1 MDLNGKNEVDI
12 ICELGLEYLYLAEL
26 ISADILIDLE
36 ECIKS
41 RRELNRFN
49 HDLKLS
55 KVNEEKKKELQKFID
70 DAYKIIEQEIEKY
83 GGKLD
88 SEDQTGK

>member
-1 MDLNGKNEVDI
+1 MEGEYNMAKQKQKPFNERSMETTQAIRDM
-12 ICELGLEYLYLAEL
+12 LSMFSY
-26 ISADILIDLE
+26 
-36 ECIKS
+36 
-41 RRELNRFN
+41 
-49 HDLKLS
+49 LKLS
-55 KVNEEKKKELQKFID
+55 KVNEEKRKELQKFID

>member
-1 MDLNGKNEVDI
+1 MDLNGKNEVDA
-12 ICELGLEYLYLAEL
+12 ICELGLEYLYLVEL
-26 ISADILIDLE
+26 ISADTLVDLE

-41 RRELNRFN
+41 KRELDRFN

-55 KVNEEKKKELQKFID
+55 KVSEEKKKELQKFID
-70 DAYKIIEQEIEKY
+70 DAYKIIEQETERY

-88 SEDQTGK
+88 SED